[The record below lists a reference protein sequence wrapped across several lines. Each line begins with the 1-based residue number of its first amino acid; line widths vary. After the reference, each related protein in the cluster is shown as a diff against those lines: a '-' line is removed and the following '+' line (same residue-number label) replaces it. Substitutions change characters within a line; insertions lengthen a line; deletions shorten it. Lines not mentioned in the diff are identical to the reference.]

1 MSTSSFFKTKGGK
14 LAVLA
19 LVVLAAG
26 AGLAW
31 SRRSKGTPVQQAP
44 EAARVEVAPA
54 SVRPVLLQ
62 GIEAN
67 STLEA
72 PEDVTLVPKV
82 AGRLLAVKVNI
93 GQPVRKGQV
102 LAVLDRRDQDAQ
114 VGALSAQVEV
124 NRASA
129 AQALAELENAQRE
142 RDRYQRLLKE
152 GYATKQ
158 ELDSRETAYQSARA
172 AYDRA
177 RASISQA
184 QSSLQAQSVN
194 RSEFILTAPIDGIVL
209 DDFSLTPGTLLSTA
223 TPVVRIANLERMK
236 AVLQVPETQAVGVK
250 AGMKALI
257 SGDSFP
263 GAAVE
268 GKVSLVRP
276 YVDTQTRTVQ
286 VEVSVDNGAIGYRLK
301 PGMFA
306 RVFLVEKSAENA
318 LVVPAE
324 AVLEGKAFIVKDGK
338 AVRVSVQ
345 AGLVLPDVVQVT
357 GGLSSGDLVV
367 VAGGSALKD
376 GEAVSADMTEV
387 NP

>member
-1 MSTSSFFKTKGGK
+1 MSTSSFFRTKGGK

-19 LVVLAAG
+19 LVIVAAG
-26 AGLAW
+26 ASLAW

-54 SVRPVLLQ
+54 RVQPVLLQ

-82 AGRLLAVKVNI
+82 SGRLLAVKVKI

-102 LAVLDRRDQDAQ
+102 LAILDRRDQDAQ

-158 ELDSRETAYQSARA
+158 ELDSRETAYQTARA

-250 AGMKALI
+250 PGMKALI

-268 GKVSLVRP
+268 GRVSLVRP
-276 YVDTQTRTVQ
+276 YVDTQTRTAS
-286 VEVSVDNGAIGYRLK
+286 VEVKIS
-301 PGMFA
+301 
-306 RVFLVEKSAENA
+306 
-318 LVVPAE
+318 
-324 AVLEGKAFIVKDGK
+324 
-338 AVRVSVQ
+338 
-345 AGLVLPDVVQVT
+345 
-357 GGLSSGDLVV
+357 
-367 VAGGSALKD
+367 
-376 GEAVSADMTEV
+376 
-387 NP
+387 